1 MIKQAPIRHCSSPKN
16 KESNQHPKGR
26 QMSMHLRKT
35 QVFIC
40 PKLMIFAKTNV
51 GPGFMEKGIALP
63 HPPKLVQSHDVLPL
77 LL

>member
-1 MIKQAPIRHCSSPKN
+1 
-16 KESNQHPKGR
+16 
-26 QMSMHLRKT
+26 MSMHLRKT